1 VLAII
6 GFPALSLIRDFLKQ
20 GPATTATGHGTSKM
34 LAGSRER
41 CTSYV
46 RLADS
51 IKIKLRQDLGA
62 IRRYGI
68 NRCRQNPPIL
78 RATGESAPTMGK
90 SVILGIKRDAR
101 EDHADMR
108 EKAARYSDLGTFRA
122 AGALRK
128 SCRSG

>member
-1 VLAII
+1 
-6 GFPALSLIRDFLKQ
+6 
-20 GPATTATGHGTSKM
+20 
-34 LAGSRER
+34 
-41 CTSYV
+41 V

-78 RATGESAPTMGK
+78 RATCESAPTVGK
-90 SVILGIKRDAR
+90 SVIFGIERDDWR
-101 EDHADMR
+101 GHADMR
-108 EKAARYSDLGTFRA
+108 GMEVKYSDLGTFRT

-128 SCRSG
+128 PCQSGWRRIMRD